1 MEKLKQL
8 KPLIIDEAKVMPMAS
23 DIYESR
29 MILDHVITGRDN
41 VIQVNHGTVKA
52 HAKLDGA
59 AHDDDEI
66 YYILSGTGNCVLM
79 TKFTTFMPERSFLFR
94 QAVFTHLITVRA
106 TVI

>member
-66 YYILSGTGNCVLM
+66 YYILSGTGKLRLDD
-79 TKFTTFMPERSFLFR
+79 EIYDI